1 MELFR
6 MEHKKLWRKAIV
18 KICVLICF
26 AYVVIFGSI
35 LSFQWFNLGSMSGY
49 ETGFGNNFDGYSV
62 IRSSQEYTAPFRGNL
77 TDETVQQLVRD
88 YQRMYNADMVAD
100 SQKTDYMAVNTWLQ
114 MLWPEEKDS
123 SSYNQMIT
131 YVNPDRLT
139 GLYERREQALN
150 DFLENSNQTGDEK
163 AYIMEMEEDVDKPFY
178 YDWTRGWS
186 ALLGDSL
193 PDLGFC
199 LAPFIAIVL
208 SSLFSGE
215 WHDRTASLV
224 LTMKNGW
231 KEIAGAK
238 ICTGLVFTAEL
249 FALLMSGLLVSQ
261 LFFLG
266 TDGWNMPI
274 QNIKMLAVAP
284 MNMLQA
290 EIYELA
296 FALLGAIG
304 YAGIVMLASAT
315 VKSNVLAL
323 LLSLAVVY
331 VPPILMN
338 YCPLTIQ
345 KALELIPLVG
355 SSADIFRT
363 NTYHILGR
371 YLWSPY
377 LLISVPVLIG
387 ILCIP
392 FAIKNWAKR
401 LKA

>member
-6 MEHKKLWRKAIV
+6 MEHKKLWRRASV
-18 KICVLICF
+18 KVCVLVCF
-26 AYVVIFGSI
+26 TYVVIFGGI
-35 LSFQWFNLGSMSGY
+35 LSFQWFNLGSMGGH

-62 IRSSQEYTAPFRGNL
+62 IRGSQEYVAPFCGDL
-77 TDETVQQLVRD
+77 TDETVQRMVRD
-88 YQRMYNADMVAD
+88 YQRMLDADMVAD
-100 SQKTDYMAVNTWLQ
+100 TQRTDYLTVNTWLQ
-114 MLWPEEKDS
+114 MLWPEEQDS
-123 SSYNQMIT
+123 SSYNMMVT

-139 GLYERREQALN
+139 GLYDRRAQALN
-150 DFLENSNQTGDEK
+150 DFLENSNQTGAEK
-163 AYIMEMEEDVDKPFY
+163 AYIMKMEEKVDKPFR

-186 ALLGDSL
+186 ALLGDIL
-193 PDLGFC
+193 PDLGLC

-224 LTMKNGW
+224 LTTKNGW
-231 KEIAGAK
+231 KEIARVK
-238 ICTGLVFTAEL
+238 ICTGLAFTAEL
-249 FALLMSGLLVSQ
+249 FGLLMLGLLVSQ

-266 TDGWNMPI
+266 TGGWNMPI

-290 EIYELA
+290 EIYELV
-296 FALLGAIG
+296 FALLGAVG
-304 YAGIVMLASAT
+304 YAGIVMLASAA

-323 LLSLAVVY
+323 LLSLAIVY
-331 VPPILMN
+331 VPPMLMN
-338 YCPLTIQ
+338 YCPLAIQ

-363 NTYHILGR
+363 NTFHILGR
-371 YLWSPY
+371 FIWSPY

-392 FAIKNWAKR
+392 FAIKDWSRR